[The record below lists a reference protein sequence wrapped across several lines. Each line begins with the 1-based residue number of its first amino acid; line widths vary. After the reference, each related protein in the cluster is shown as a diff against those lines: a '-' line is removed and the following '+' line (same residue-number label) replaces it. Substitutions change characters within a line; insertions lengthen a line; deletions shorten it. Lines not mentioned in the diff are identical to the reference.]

1 VHHQLAHYSDRFVHF
16 SIAVYALA
24 MLALCAEWAFDSRRF
39 ATTPAAAAVPAAGL
53 ALPPLLLEVEAL
65 LSLPHAVRVSAAIAV
80 ADRVVPSVLPMRLSF
95 TDPTFG

>member
-1 VHHQLAHYSDRFVHF
+1 MAFCWAVEPSAVTEFLPPQSAVAELA
-16 SIAVYALA
+16 A
-24 MLALCAEWAFDSRRF
+24 
-39 ATTPAAAAVPAAGL
+39 PAGL
-53 ALPPLLLEVEAL
+53 AAPLVPVLVPAL